1 MCNKVLFIITEYH
14 ALLFLFYSFV
24 IILKLS
30 FDTAINFV
38 ILVTVIKVCVCVC
51 VDIKVLI

>member
-51 VDIKVLI
+51 IKVLI